1 MGHLT
6 QQQILP
12 SNSTQTYQEHT
23 QKSSTEKRIFV
34 PTTSTLEVT
43 IQNPGKKKFSATVNH
58 QKFAIRSPYFDV
70 S

>member
-12 SNSTQTYQEHT
+12 SNSTQTYQERT

-34 PTTSTLEVT
+34 LTTTTLEVT
-43 IQNPGKKKFSATVNH
+43 IQNPGKKKNS
-58 QKFAIRSPYFDV
+58 QQQ
-70 S
+70 